1 MTLPTQLVLRAL
13 LAEPTREMYGQQISE
28 AAGLP
33 SGTIHPI
40 LARFQGLGWLESE
53 WEDISPNEKGRPRRR
68 YYRLTEDGAE
78 QARVALAEAME
89 QPNLLEPIDRGMH
102 PEHVAKPFRELPND
116 IRDDGRD
123 GDEEAGMLAGERVR
137 RAATGEDGVVLS
149 AGGGALVQVA
159 FASGTVWIHPEEL
172 EKLPEGP
179 TERLAVGDLGHAEP
193 YGLRLQSLYLKHA
206 YRYDQLTG
214 LSSARI
220 EPQLHQVFVAHRVA
234 QKLQPRM
241 ILADEVGLG
250 KTIEAGLI
258 IKELRARGLIGRVL
272 IIVPASLQLQWQ
284 SELRSKFNEEFEI
297 LDGAAL
303 HYLGRGGRNPWM
315 ARPNVICSL
324 PFAASP
330 KRAEQIIEAE
340 WDMVIFDEAHRV
352 RRHLQGGSK
361 TRVTQ
366 AYRLADEL
374 KELVSGLLLLT
385 ATPMQLHPFELYSL
399 VELVEPGLFPSYRSY
414 DALRGYLPRL
424 NALMKDLKS
433 WNALS
438 DSERAESISSN
449 AAVLGELGIGTAEA
463 AAVLAREEERERLMD
478 GLVDKHPI
486 AGALVRNRKAEVGG
500 FALREARRVPVLLED
515 GELALYE
522 DVADY
527 LRVGYNR
534 ALAQKNNALG
544 FLMVGYQKMLAS
556 SSYAVR
562 QSFRRRVEKLKAG
575 PKKSTIRYKPPSD
588 SHLDELRDAEEMTQA
603 LTEVEDSA
611 VDPVGLVE
619 EISQLQD
626 LVDRLGRVRDSKAL
640 VLLTALEGIFADHP
654 REKVVV
660 FTTFIDTQRYL
671 AATLRQNGYTVAE
684 FNGQMTLDEK
694 EEAVRSFKAS
704 DQILISTEAGG
715 EGRNFQFCHLMVNYD
730 LPWNPMRIEQRIGR
744 LDRIGQKKP
753 VLIYNLFCEGTVEE
767 HVIEVLE
774 RRIGLFEE
782 SVGSLDPILGEVER
796 DIERLVLADAA
807 SLDREFQRFEHTLER
822 RVREAREKERTLA
835 DFVLDRASLRHDTAA
850 ELLNQSPLA
859 RWPDLESFATR
870 CLLYYGG
877 TLKEHYEGGEV
888 VSLSPRLMARMRQRQ
903 STIHGTFDP
912 EIARDREDLP
922 FFAFGHWLVDS
933 LAELPLT
940 VEPVM
945 TAARRAPDAPP
956 GEWVEVYY
964 EIRGEGAR
972 PRGWFLRHLVGP
984 DLAVW
989 SETVERVPAVGEPA
1003 PEHRLPGW
1011 ASAALAASRR
1021 QFEVDYETARASI
1034 RDGNDAAQDEALK
1047 RAKRIY
1053 EYRRLRLTALIEE
1066 QEAWIREKEASGSER
1081 ERRVLPARR
1090 GQVAKNRE
1098 RLSSLQA
1105 EHEMELDEI
1114 RRPPPGPSAVVL
1126 AAGVVIGG

>member
-1 MTLPTQLVLRAL
+1 MTSSNDDMPPRQPDENEPLDHPARDVLDFIDETVGRITD
-13 LAEPTREMYGQQISE
+13 AEVE
-28 AAGLP
+28 
-33 SGTIHPI
+33 
-40 LARFQGLGWLESE
+40 
-53 WEDISPNEKGRPRRR
+53 
-68 YYRLTEDGAE
+68 
-78 QARVALAEAME
+78 
-89 QPNLLEPIDRGMH
+89 
-102 PEHVAKPFRELPND
+102 EHLSKVLD
-116 IRDDGRD
+116 QTGRD
-123 GDEEAGMLAGERVR
+123 ERAGMLAGERVR

-149 AGGGALVQVA
+149 AGDGALVQVA
-159 FASGTVWIHPEEL
+159 LPSGTVWIHPEEL

-179 TERLAVGDLGHAEP
+179 AEQLAAGDLGHAEP

-206 YRYDQLTG
+206 YRYDPLTG

-220 EPQLHQVFVAHRVA
+220 EPQPHQVYVAHRVT

-250 KTIEAGLI
+250 KTIEAGLV
-258 IKELRARGLIGRVL
+258 IKELRARELIGRVL

-303 HYLGRGGRNPWM
+303 QYLGRGGRNPWM

-340 WDMVIFDEAHRV
+340 WEMVIFDEAHRV
-352 RRHLQGGSK
+352 RRHLQGAGK

-374 KELVSGLLLLT
+374 KELVNGLLLLT
-385 ATPMQLHPFELYSL
+385 ATPMQVHPFELYSL
-399 VELVEPGLFPSYRSY
+399 VELVEPGLFPNYRSY
-414 DALRGYLPRL
+414 DSLRGYLPRL

-433 WNALS
+433 WNVLS
-438 DSERAESISSN
+438 DAERAESVSSN
-449 AAVLGELGIGTAEA
+449 AVMLGELGVQTDEA

-500 FALREARRVPVLLED
+500 FTSREARKVPVPLGDE
-515 GELALYE
+515 ELVLYE

-527 LRVGYNR
+527 LRDGYNR

-562 QSFRRRVEKLKAG
+562 QSFRRRIEKLKAR
-575 PKKSTIRYKPPSD
+575 PKNSTARYKPPSD
-588 SHLDELRDAEEMTQA
+588 SHLDELRDAEEITQA
-603 LTEVEDSA
+603 LTELEDSDSA
-611 VDPVGLVE
+611 VDLAGLAE

-626 LVDRLGRVRDSKAL
+626 LVDRLGRVRDSKAR
-640 VLLTALEGIFADHP
+640 VLLTVLDGIFADHP

-660 FTTFIDTQRYL
+660 FTTFIQTQRSL
-671 AATLRQNGYTVAE
+671 AATLRHDGYTVAE
-684 FNGQMTLDEK
+684 FNGQMSLDEK

-744 LDRIGQKKP
+744 LDRIGQKQP

-767 HVIEVLE
+767 RVIDVLE
-774 RRIGLFEE
+774 RRIRLFEE

-807 SLDREFQRFEHTLER
+807 SFGKEFQRFEHTLER

-835 DFVLDRASLRHDTAA
+835 DFVLDRASLRHDTAD
-850 ELLNQSPLA
+850 ELLKQSPLA
-859 RWPDLESFATR
+859 RWSDLESFAAR
-870 CLLYYGG
+870 CLRYYGG

-888 VSLSPRLMARMRQRQ
+888 ASLSPRLMARMRQRQ
-903 STIHGTFDP
+903 STIRGTFDP
-912 EIARDREDLP
+912 QIARDREDLP
-922 FFAFGHWLVDS
+922 FFAFGHWLVDT

-940 VEPVM
+940 VEPVVM
-945 TAARRAPDAPP
+945 AAARRAPDVPP

-972 PRGWFLRHLVGP
+972 PRGWFLRHLIGP

-989 SETVERVPAVGEPA
+989 SERIAAVPAIGEPA
-1003 PEHRLPGW
+1003 PGHQLPGW
-1011 ASAALAASRR
+1011 ASAALAASKR
-1021 QFEVDYETARASI
+1021 QFEVDYEAARASI
-1034 RDGNDAAQDEALK
+1034 RVDNDAARDEALE
-1047 RAKRIY
+1047 RAERIY
-1053 EYRRLRLTALIEE
+1053 GYRRRRLTARIEE
-1066 QEAWIREKEASGSER
+1066 LDAWIREKEAYGSER

-1090 GQVAKNRE
+1090 GQAAKNRE
-1098 RLSSLQA
+1098 RLSNLQA
-1105 EHEMELDEI
+1105 EHEIELDEI

-1126 AAGVVIGG
+1126 AAGMVIGG

>member
-1 MTLPTQLVLRAL
+1 MTLPTQLALRAL
-13 LAEPTREMYGQQISE
+13 LAEPTQEMYGLQICE

-40 LARFQGLGWLESE
+40 LARFEGLGWLESR

-78 QARVALAEAME
+78 EARVALAQAIE
-89 QPNLLEPIDRGMH
+89 PNLLEAVDP
-102 PEHVAKPFRELPND
+102 PEHVAERFRELSND
-116 IRDDGRD
+116 IGDDGRD
-123 GDEEAGMLAGERVR
+123 SDERAGMLAGERVR

-149 AGGGALVQVA
+149 AGDGALVQVA

-179 TERLAVGDLGHAEP
+179 TERLAAGDLGHAEP

-206 YRYDQLTG
+206 YRYDPLTG

-220 EPQLHQVFVAHRVA
+220 EPQPHQVFVAHQVA

-258 IKELRARGLIGRVL
+258 VKELRARELIDRVL

-303 HYLGRGGRNPWM
+303 QYLGRGGRNPWM

-324 PFAASP
+324 PFAANP

-352 RRHLQGGSK
+352 RRHLQGASK

-374 KELVSGLLLLT
+374 KELVNGLLLLT

-399 VELVEPGLFPSYRSY
+399 IELVEPGLFPSYRSY
-414 DALRGYLPRL
+414 DSLRGYLPRL

-438 DSERAESISSN
+438 DAERAESVSNN
-449 AAVLGELGIGTAEA
+449 AAVLGELGVRATEA

-500 FALREARRVPVLLED
+500 FTSREARKVPVPLED
-515 GELALYE
+515 EELALYE
-522 DVADY
+522 DVAAY
-527 LRVGYNR
+527 LRDGYNR

-562 QSFRRRVEKLKAG
+562 QSFRRRIEKLKAG
-575 PKKSTIRYKPPSD
+575 PKNPATRHKPPSD
-588 SHLDELRDAEEMTQA
+588 SQLDELRDAEEITQA
-603 LTEVEDSA
+603 LTELEDST
-611 VDPVGLVE
+611 VDPSGLAE

-640 VLLTALEGIFADHP
+640 VLLTALDGIFADHP
-654 REKVVV
+654 REKVVI
-660 FTTFIDTQRYL
+660 FTTFIQTQRAL
-671 AATLRQNGYTVAE
+671 AATLRHNGYTVAE
-684 FNGQMTLDEK
+684 FNGQMSLDEK
-694 EEAVRSFKAS
+694 EEAVRGFKAS

-767 HVIEVLE
+767 RVIEVLE

-796 DIERLVLADAA
+796 DIERLVLADVA
-807 SLDREFQRFEHTLER
+807 SLDKEFQRFEHTLDR

-850 ELLNQSPLA
+850 ELLNQSTLA
-859 RWPDLESFATR
+859 RWPDLQSFAAR

-888 VSLSPRLMARMRQRQ
+888 ASLSPRLTARMRRRQ

-912 EIARDREDLP
+912 ETASDREDLP

-940 VEPVM
+940 VEPVI
-945 TAARRAPDAPP
+945 TAVRRAPDVPP

-964 EIRGEGAR
+964 EIRGEGDR

-989 SETVERVPAVGEPA
+989 SERIAAVPAVGEPA
-1003 PEHRLPGW
+1003 LDHRLPGW
-1011 ASAALAASRR
+1011 VSAALAASRR
-1021 QFEVDYETARASI
+1021 QFEVDYEAARASI
-1034 RDGNDAAQDEALK
+1034 RDDNDAVRDQALE
-1047 RAKRIY
+1047 RAERIY
-1053 EYRRLRLTALIEE
+1053 GYRHLRLTALIEE
-1066 QEAWIREKEASGSER
+1066 QDTWIREKEAYGSER
-1081 ERRVLPARR
+1081 ERRVLPARK

-1105 EHEMELDEI
+1105 EHEIELDEI
-1114 RRPPPGPSAVVL
+1114 RRRQPGTSAEVL
-1126 AAGVVIGG
+1126 AAGVVIGQ

>member
-13 LAEPTREMYGQQISE
+13 LAEPTREMYGLQIRE

-40 LARFQGLGWLESE
+40 LARFEGLGWLESR
-53 WEDISPNEKGRPRRR
+53 WEDISPDEKGRPRRR
-68 YYRLTEDGAE
+68 YYRLTGDGAE
-78 QARVALAEAME
+78 QARAALAEVIE
-89 QPNLLEPIDRGMH
+89 QPNLLEAVDRIT
-102 PEHVAKPFRELPND
+102 PENVAERFRELPND
-116 IRDDGRD
+116 IGDDGRD
-123 GDEEAGMLAGERVR
+123 SEERAGMLAGERVR

-149 AGGGALVQVA
+149 AGDGALVHVA
-159 FASGTVWIHPEEL
+159 FASGTVWVDPEDL
-172 EKLPEGP
+172 EKLPAGP
-179 TERLAVGDLGHAEP
+179 AERLAVGDFGHAEP

-206 YRYDQLTG
+206 YRYDPLTG

-258 IKELRARGLIGRVL
+258 VKELRARELIDRVL
-272 IIVPASLQLQWQ
+272 IVVPASLQLQWQ

-297 LDGAAL
+297 LDGAAVQ
-303 HYLGRGGRNPWM
+303 YLGRGGRNPWM

-324 PFAASP
+324 PFAANP

-352 RRHLQGGSK
+352 RRHRQGASK
-361 TRVTQ
+361 TRATQ

-374 KELVSGLLLLT
+374 KELVNGLLLLT
-385 ATPMQLHPFELYSL
+385 ATPMQLDPFELYSL
-399 VELVEPGLFPSYRSY
+399 IELVEPGLFPSYRSY
-414 DALRGYLPRL
+414 DSLRAYLPRL

-438 DSERAESISSN
+438 DAERAESVSSN
-449 AAVLGELGIGTAEA
+449 AAILGELGVRAAEA
-463 AAVLAREEERERLMD
+463 AAVLAREEGRERLMD

-500 FALREARRVPVLLED
+500 FTSREARKVPVTLED
-515 GELALYE
+515 EELALYE
-522 DVADY
+522 DVAAY
-527 LRVGYNR
+527 LRDGYNR

-562 QSFRRRVEKLKAG
+562 QSFRRRIEKLKAR
-575 PKKSTIRYKPPSD
+575 PKSSGTRSKPPSD
-588 SHLDELRDAEEMTQA
+588 SHLDELRDAEEITQV
-603 LTEVEDSA
+603 LTELEDSA
-611 VDPVGLVE
+611 VDPAGLVE

-626 LVDRLGRVRDSKAL
+626 LVDRLGGVRDSKAQ
-640 VLLTALEGIFADHP
+640 VLLTALDGIFTDHP

-660 FTTFIDTQRYL
+660 FTTFIQTQRYL
-671 AATLRQNGYTVAE
+671 AATLRHNGYTVAE
-684 FNGQMTLDEK
+684 FNGQMSLDEK
-694 EEAVRSFKAS
+694 EEAVRGFKAS

-730 LPWNPMRIEQRIGR
+730 LPWNPMLIEQRIGR

-753 VLIYNLFCEGTVEE
+753 VLIYNLFCVGTVEE
-767 HVIEVLE
+767 RVIEVLE

-796 DIERLVLADAA
+796 DIERLVLADVA
-807 SLDREFQRFEHTLER
+807 SLDKEFQRLEHTLER

-835 DFVLDRASLRHDTAA
+835 DFVLDRASLRRDTAA

-859 RWPDLESFATR
+859 RWPDLESFAVR
-870 CLLYYGG
+870 CLIYYGG
-877 TLKEHYEGGEV
+877 TLKRHYEGGEV
-888 VSLSPRLMARMRQRQ
+888 ASLSPRLMARMRQRQ

-912 EIARDREDLP
+912 EIASNREDLP

-940 VEPVM
+940 AEPVV
-945 TAARRAPDAPP
+945 TAVRRAPDVPP

-964 EIRGEGAR
+964 EIRSEGAR

-989 SETVERVPAVGEPA
+989 SERVTAVPAVGEPVLGN
-1003 PEHRLPGW
+1003 RLPGW
-1011 ASAALAASRR
+1011 ASAALDASRR
-1021 QFEVDYETARASI
+1021 QFEVDYGTARASM
-1034 RDGNDAAQDEALK
+1034 RADNDAVRDEALE
-1047 RAKRIY
+1047 RAERIY
-1053 EYRRLRLTALIEE
+1053 GYRRLRLTALIEE
-1066 QEAWIREKEASGSER
+1066 QDAWITEKEAYGSER

-1105 EHEMELDEI
+1105 EHEIELDEI
-1114 RRPPPGPSAVVL
+1114 RRRQPSPSAAVL